1 MKAITILQP
10 WASIIVYGAKHIE
23 TRSWATKYRGKIVI
37 HAAKSCKKWHM
48 NIAFGEP
55 FYSALKDQSGC
66 MLDQGPKGSDK
77 RICYPWPGS
86 NIRRSS

>member
-10 WASIIVYGAKHIE
+10 WASIIACGAK
-23 TRSWATKYRGKIVI
+23 WATKYRGKIVI

-48 NIAFGEP
+48 NIAFEEP

-66 MLDQGPKGSDK
+66 MLDQGPEGSDK

-86 NIRRSS
+86 NY